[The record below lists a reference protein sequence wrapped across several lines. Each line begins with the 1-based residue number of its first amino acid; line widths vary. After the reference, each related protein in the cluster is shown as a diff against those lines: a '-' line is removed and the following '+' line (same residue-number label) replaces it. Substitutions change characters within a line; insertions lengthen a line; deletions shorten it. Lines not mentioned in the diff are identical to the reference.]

1 MAEMLESRQPIL
13 HKGRVILCGV
23 LIGLIVLFEA
33 LFLDSL
39 AKGALKDGLEMA
51 VGAEVNIEDVDI
63 SLFGGRFSMGGV
75 QLTDAAKPTHNSL
88 QYAKLTSD
96 ISTASLLAKRF
107 VIDELVIAG
116 GKTEAKRAKPG
127 YVLRKPE
134 PPEPEITEDTIS
146 KYFEDGEK
154 ILDYLGKLKKYM
166 EKREKGQERKQAE
179 APEAD
184 KEELKRL
191 AKAHGYLRLSAK
203 SVLAKHPAVVIR
215 KLRIEGIEVA
225 GKKYEIVGSELSESP
240 ELNPEP
246 MSLRVNDED
255 GFLASLTL
263 NFHDPGKSHSVR
275 IVAPNISLSE
285 AGLTKKVP
293 LDISKGKVDAKLD
306 GHFDN
311 RAVNFPVALHVSDL
325 QAGSTRSF
333 LGLDPQTSK
342 RITKHLTR
350 IDLTVGLRGPIEA
363 PRVFLDDKKLLASLQ
378 KAMKDAAQAELV
390 GALDGQLKKIVPS
403 VPIKL
408 PGGVTDP
415 LKGLLPGRDKPKK
428 KGPESKPSG
437 LLERL

>member
-1 MAEMLESRQPIL
+1 
-13 HKGRVILCGV
+13 
-23 LIGLIVLFEA
+23 
-33 LFLDSL
+33 
-39 AKGALKDGLEMA
+39 
-51 VGAEVNIEDVDI
+51 
-63 SLFGGRFSMGGV
+63 V

-96 ISTASLLAKRF
+96 ISTTSLLAKRF

-146 KYFEDGEK
+146 KYFKDGQK
-154 ILDYLGKLKKYM
+154 ILDYLGKLKEYM
-166 EKREKGQERKQAE
+166 EKREKGQQRKQAE
-179 APEAD
+179 AAEAD

-191 AKAHGYLRLSAK
+191 AKAHGYLKLSAK

-215 KLRIEGIEVA
+215 KLRIDDIEIA
-225 GKKYEIVGSELSESP
+225 GKLYRMEATELSESP
-240 ELNPEP
+240 ELNPHP
-246 MSLRVNDED
+246 MSLRVSNED
-255 GFLASLTL
+255 GFLTSLTF
-263 NFHDPGKSHSVR
+263 NFHDAAKSHKVR
-275 IVAPNISLSE
+275 IVAPNIPL
-285 AGLTKKVP
+285 GKDQLTGKVP
-293 LDISKGKVDAKLD
+293 LDVSKGRVDAELD
-306 GHFDN
+306 GHCDN
-311 RAVNFPVALHVSDL
+311 RAVNFPVTLRVSGL
-325 QAGSTRSF
+325 QAGATRSF
-333 LGLDPQTSK
+333 LGLDPQTSQ

-350 IDLTVGLRGPIEA
+350 IDLTLGLRGPIEA

-415 LKGLLPGRDKPKK
+415 LKGLLPGGGKPK